1 MKLKILLIAVLALIG
16 LWFVNKSLNETPRYR
31 EDSPSTGQTPGGE
44 VREVFTV
51 GFLPV
56 T

>member
-1 MKLKILLIAVLALIG
+1 MKLKILIAALVALAG
-16 LWFVNKSLNETPRYR
+16 LYFVNKRLNETPRYR
-31 EDSPSTGQTPGGE
+31 EDSPSTGTTPGGE